1 MQLLSFEDAG
11 RARLG
16 VRRGEV
22 IVDLAEAAPGLP
34 DTWPEV
40 FAALLLSEVAAA
52 ASGAA
57 ASALRSPDDLTF
69 LPPIPRPPKI
79 LAIGLNYHA
88 HAAEVGL
95 STPEHPIVFARYPLS
110 FVGHEVPLRCP
121 EASTQFDYEGELVVV
136 IGKGGRHITA
146 ERALGHVAGY
156 SVGNDGSLR
165 DFQFQT
171 TQWTLGKN
179 FDASGSWGPHIV
191 TVDEVSAGAAD
202 LAITTRLNGEVVQAG
217 DSSDLI
223 FAVPTLIAG
232 LSEVMTLE
240 PGDIIL
246 TGTPA
251 GVGASRKPPLWMKP
265 GDSVE
270 VEIDGIGCLSNPVHA
285 ES

>member
-1 MQLLSFEDAG
+1 MQLLSFEESG
-11 RARLG
+11 RAHLG
-16 VRRGEV
+16 VRRGDA

-40 FAALLLSEVAAA
+40 FTALLLSEVAKAA
-52 ASGAA
+52 EGATD
-57 ASALRSPDDLTF
+57 SALRSPEEITL
-69 LPPIPRPPKI
+69 LPPIPRPPKV

-95 STPEHPIVFARYPLS
+95 AAPEHPIVFARYPLS
-110 FVGHEVPLRCP
+110 FVGHDVPLLCP
-121 EASTQFDYEGELVVV
+121 SASEQFDYEGELVVV
-136 IGKGGRHITA
+136 IGKGGRHIPA
-146 ERALGHVAGY
+146 ERALGHLAGY

-179 FDASGSWGPHIV
+179 FDASGSWGPHIA
-191 TVDEVSAGAAD
+191 TVDEVPGAGD
-202 LAITTRLNGEVVQAG
+202 GLAITTRLNGEVVQAG
-217 DSSDLI
+217 NSSDLI
-223 FAVPTLIAG
+223 FAVPALIAA

-246 TGTPA
+246 TGTPP

-265 GDSVE
+265 GDSVQ
-270 VEIDGIGCLSNPVHA
+270 VEIEGIGCLSNPVQA
-285 ES
+285 AV